1 MAFTSS
7 SSSSS
12 DNKVAPCSEGCSK
25 AYATLQSHYDK
36 LTVDF
41 RKSQFDVLSYKS
53 ELRKKFEKAKKERVE
68 FKQTLEKIQTLSK
81 NLSKLLE
88 NQITDKTG
96 LGYDIQVFNS
106 QVINYDDLTSSESDD
121 SVPTSPVH
129 HRYKSGEGYHVVLP
143 PYTGT
148 FMPPKPDLVFH
159 DAPTASETDPNVF
172 HVKPSTTKPNKDK
185 SQSNRPSAPIIADWV
200 SDSEDEFED
209 CDFYEKQMVHKPV
222 RNHAIRVSHQ
232 NSSRMTHP
240 HSNKHVVSTL
250 VLTRSRLVPLN
261 AARRVTTAVSQTTMK
276 NQRPAKHV
284 VNKPHSPLIR
294 PINHRPAPKN
304 SNFHQKVTTV
314 KTKKIN
320 VIQGT
325 KGNWYGNLNIQVSNG
340 LGPQKTLSL
349 LFDVQ
354 GNPQQAL
361 KDRGVIDNGCSR
373 HMTENIS
380 YLFDFEEI
388 NKGYAAIGRNPKGDK
403 ITGK

>member
-1 MAFTSS
+1 
-7 SSSSS
+7 
-12 DNKVAPCSEGCSK
+12 
-25 AYATLQSHYDK
+25 
-36 LTVDF
+36 
-41 RKSQFDVLSYKS
+41 
-53 ELRKKFEKAKKERVE
+53 
-68 FKQTLEKIQTLSK
+68 
-81 NLSKLLE
+81 
-88 NQITDKTG
+88 
-96 LGYDIQVFNS
+96 
-106 QVINYDDLTSSESDD
+106 
-121 SVPTSPVH
+121 
-129 HRYKSGEGYHVVLP
+129 HVVPP

-159 DAPTASETDPNVF
+159 DAPTASETNPNVF
-172 HVKPSTTKPNKDK
+172 HVEPSTTKPNKDK

-200 SDSEDEFED
+200 SDSEDESED

-240 HSNKHVVSTL
+240 YPNKHVVPTL

-294 PINHRPAPKN
+294 PINHIPAPKN

-325 KGNWYGNLNIQVSNG
+325 KGNWYGNLN
-340 LGPQKTLSL
+340 
-349 LFDVQ
+349 

-361 KDRGVIDNGCSR
+361 KDRGVIDNGFSR
-373 HMTENIS
+373 HMTGNIS

-388 NKGYAAIGRNPKGDK
+388 NKGYVAIGRNPKGGK
-403 ITGK
+403 ITGKGEIKTDKLDFDDVYFVKELKFNLFSVSQMCDKKNNVLFIDTECVILSSDFKLPDENHVLLRVPRENNMYNVDLKNIVPSGDLTCLFAKATLEGVTA